1 MLFLPVVLDPEV
13 VSRSP
18 LESRSSFESWS
29 TTSNPNPNPISISTS
44 ISTSCPSCPS
54 WADTTDEVV
63 GGNGVE
69 DDWGRRPGKSGT
81 STVTSVNSTN
91 RLGNGVVVDV
101 VVVIVVLEMPVVAT
115 APDNVVVAEDVV
127 ELVDSFDVVDVA
139 FDHKVDGPAISPPE
153 AWADVVM
160 DDVPGLAV
168 VDVTVVVVVAVG
180 TDAFCNP
187 NVFQM
192 DGPTEL
198 NHGGLGLAVED
209 MGAANQIKI
218 KDISRSNKK
227 EKGQSGLITSCQMK
241 F

>member
-44 ISTSCPSCPS
+44 ISTSCPS

-115 APDNVVVAEDVV
+115 APADPPDNVVVAEDVV

-139 FDHKVDGPAISPPE
+139 FDHKVGGPAISPPE
-153 AWADVVM
+153 A
-160 DDVPGLAV
+160 
-168 VDVTVVVVVAVG
+168 
-180 TDAFCNP
+180 
-187 NVFQM
+187 
-192 DGPTEL
+192 
-198 NHGGLGLAVED
+198 
-209 MGAANQIKI
+209 
-218 KDISRSNKK
+218 
-227 EKGQSGLITSCQMK
+227 
-241 F
+241 